1 MGRWTIFAQC
11 PFALKSNSSPVSE
24 TLTNTFMRVSSVM
37 KRRKVVVVEVESLPL
52 ETGRM
57 FRLITSMGDLSMKD
71 MSLKD
76 LSLKVCEAVKGSK
89 SRV

>member
-1 MGRWTIFAQC
+1 
-11 PFALKSNSSPVSE
+11 
-24 TLTNTFMRVSSVM
+24 
-37 KRRKVVVVEVESLPL
+37 VVEVESLPL